1 MVPNYRSLRWS
12 VLGVVLVGAAAL
24 GACGSD
30 KGSNFQDPGD
40 TVDGGG
46 GGGGD
51 DGGGGGGLIGKGDSG
66 TVPTQ
71 AFDVSPSGIQ
81 TITVTAGTSMPT
93 VVYKA
98 TANGNSAAAKWQL
111 DRGDIG
117 SINAGPAATGTFT
130 PSGTVGGTVNV
141 TASYG
146 QAVVKRQIIVKLT
159 AKHSGATAGESSQ
172 VANVVGDL
180 TAGGG
185 IGGVGGEGL
194 GGPVT
199 DAATLAAL
207 DAPTSDGSAQG
218 LKLLYPY
225 DGTVWPRGILA
236 PLLQWDWSIG
246 DADAIKLEL
255 ASTSGSYSWTGTFSP
270 PAILAMTSGKFIR
283 HPIPQDVWAAATASA
298 GGTDKLTVKLTV
310 AKGGVGYGPFKQS
323 WTVATG
329 RLSGV
334 IYYNSYGTNLAKNY
348 GGAVGGDKTFGGA
361 VLSIHVGDTAPK
373 LVAGVNGIAN
383 ANCRVCHS
391 VASGGSRLVVQRGD
405 NYNVTAD
412 YDLDPMGGPATEVP
426 LTTNATF
433 AGIYPDG
440 SKLLNEKGEL
450 HALPTDSTV
459 LPSSGI
465 TAVTTSMGPPMFSPD
480 GKLVAF
486 NPMAGPTANPT
497 QKLGVMSFDPA
508 TGAFTNFLAVVDD
521 TGSPAETRPG
531 WPAFLPDGKSLVFHH
546 QSAAGNDGN
555 GNADL
560 HTRSKAKAQIHWASS
575 SATGVTK
582 LDALNG
588 VGPGGVS
595 YLPKLA
601 VPSAV
606 TCTADG
612 PDVSID
618 KDHGDDTNVN
628 YEPTVNPVGSGGYA
642 WVVFTSR
649 RMYGNVA
656 TIPPYCSDPRGVDLV
671 TNITPKKL
679 WVAAIDLNASPGAG
693 DASHPA
699 FYLPA
704 QELLAGNARAFWVLD
719 PCRTDGSSCES
730 GDQCCNGYCEANG
743 DGGALICS
751 NTIPSCA
758 SIGDK
763 CKVAADCCDSAAKC
777 IGGFC
782 SQSGPPH

>member
-1 MVPNYRSLRWS
+1 MLGKTRRSWQWS
-12 VLGVVLVGAAAL
+12 VLGVVVLGGGLL
-24 GACGSD
+24 GACGTN
-30 KGSNFQDPGD
+30 KGSDFQD
-40 TVDGGG
+40 TSS
-46 GGGGD
+46 GD
-51 DGGGGGGLIGKGDSG
+51 DGGGGGGGGGEAGPGPLGGGGDSG
-66 TVPTQ
+66 TGVKV
-71 AFDVSPSGIQ
+71 AFDVAPSGIQ
-81 TITVTAGTSMPT
+81 TITVTAGTNTPPVKFT
-93 VVYKA
+93 A

-117 SINAGPAATGTFT
+117 TINAGPASTGTFI

-146 QAVVKRQIIVKLT
+146 QAVVKRQIVVKLT
-159 AKHSGATAGESSQ
+159 SKQSGATAGESSQ
-172 VANVVGDL
+172 VATTVAAL

-194 GGPVT
+194 GGTVS
-199 DAATLAAL
+199 DAPTLAAL

-225 DGTVWPRGILA
+225 DSTVWPRGILA
-236 PLLQWDWSIG
+236 PLLQWDWTTG

-255 ASTSGSYSWTGTFSP
+255 ASTSGSYSWTGTFAR
-270 PAILAMTSGKFIR
+270 PAILAMTGGNFIR
-283 HPIPQDVWAAATASA
+283 HPIPQDVWSAATASA
-298 GGTDKLTVKLTV
+298 GGTDKLTLKITV
-310 AKGGVGYGPFKQS
+310 AKGGVGYGPFKQT
-323 WTVATG
+323 WTIATG
-329 RLSGV
+329 RLSGI

-348 GGAVGGDKTFGGA
+348 GGAVGGNHRFGGA

-373 LVAGVNGIAN
+373 LVAGDDN
-383 ANCRVCHS
+383 NCRVCHS
-391 VASGGSRLVVQRGD
+391 VASGGARLVVQRGD
-405 NYNVTAD
+405 NYNATSD
-412 YDLDPMGGPATEVP
+412 YDLDSMGGSVEKA
-426 LTTNATF
+426 LTTNANF
-433 AGIYPDG
+433 GGIYPDG
-440 SKLLNEKGEL
+440 SKFLSETGGLR
-450 HALPTDSTV
+450 ALPDDTMV
-459 LPSSGI
+459 LPTTGVP
-465 TAVTTSMGPPMFSPD
+465 AVSTSLGPPTFSPD

-486 NPMAGPTANPT
+486 NMIAGPTANPG
-497 QKLGVMSFDPA
+497 QKLGVMSFNPA
-508 TGAFTNFLAVVDD
+508 TGDFTNFLAVVDD
-521 TGSPAETRPG
+521 TGMPAETRPG

-546 QSAAGNDGN
+546 QSSAGNDGN

-575 SATGVTK
+575 TVAGVTK

-588 VGPGGVS
+588 IGSGGTS

-618 KDHGDDTNVN
+618 NDHGDDTNVN

-656 TIPPYCSDPRGVDLV
+656 TIPPYCSDPRGVDLI

-679 WVAAIDLNASPGAG
+679 WVAAIDLSATPGG
-693 DASHPA
+693 PDASHPG

-743 DGGALICS
+743 DAGALICS

-763 CKVAADCCDSAAKC
+763 CKVAADCCDSSAKC